1 MPQRKRF
8 VILRGFGAALAGYVA
23 IILATT
29 AGFTPLGGL
38 IHLSAPPR
46 VQLLA
51 TLVPLA
57 AGLLGGMVAAWLG
70 GRSPVLHALG
80 TTAFVA
86 AESTLVIGFK
96 PSVDPLWFDLAG
108 AATLIAATVAGGWLW
123 RLLARRRAG
132 RPQLNGGGAGRE
144 RSRNAS

>member
-1 MPQRKRF
+1 MSRRRWF
-8 VILRGFGAALAGYVA
+8 IILRSIGAALAGYVA

-46 VQLLA
+46 VQVLA
-51 TLVPLA
+51 TVVALA

-70 GRSPVLHALG
+70 GRSPVWHALG
-80 TTAFVA
+80 TATFVA
-86 AESTLVIGFK
+86 AESTLVIGFR

-108 AATLIAATVAGGWLW
+108 AATLIAATVAGGYLW
-123 RLLARRRAG
+123 GRLAQRRARR
-132 RPQLNGGGAGRE
+132 QLNGGGPRPE
-144 RSRNAS
+144 TRRNAA

>member
-1 MPQRKRF
+1 MSRRRWF
-8 VILRGFGAALAGYVA
+8 IILRSIGAALAGYVA

-46 VQLLA
+46 VQVLA
-51 TLVPLA
+51 TVVAIA

-70 GRSPVLHALG
+70 GGSPVWHALG
-80 TTAFVA
+80 TATFVT
-86 AESTLVIGFK
+86 AESTLVIGFR

-108 AATLIAATVAGGWLW
+108 AATLTAATVAGGYLW
-123 RLLARRRAG
+123 GRLAQRRAS
-132 RPQLNGGGAGRE
+132 RQLNGGGSRPE
-144 RSRNAS
+144 TPRNAV